1 MPVRAFAVEDGN
13 INTKTLISSRA
24 ASYLDID
31 LAFAPKPAGDL
42 YKKSEAA
49 AVKQAVKNLLM
60 TNQMEKPF
68 DTTFGGNLNDFL
80 FELDT
85 TIDVNDLSDQII
97 EAVQLHEPRAIILD
111 INVVLNNNT
120 NEIKVSI
127 QFQVVTTEEIVK
139 LELSLARLR

>member
-85 TIDVNDLSDQII
+85 TIDVNAMADQII
-97 EAVQLHEPRAIILD
+97 ESVELHEPRARILD
-111 INVVLNNNT
+111 IDVTLNNDN

-127 QFQVVTTEEIVK
+127 QFQVLTTQQVVE

>member
-42 YKKSEAA
+42 YKKAEAA

-85 TIDVNDLSDQII
+85 TIDVNAMADQII
-97 EAVQLHEPRAIILD
+97 ESVELHEPRARILD
-111 INVVLNNNT
+111 IDVTLNNDN

-127 QFQVVTTEEIVK
+127 QFQVLTTQQVVE